1 MAVLPAPPR
10 GAGRSPTDRTL
21 PHRGMSDAPLPP
33 RLQAAFE
40 QAGVTG
46 FNMDGKTGP
55 TMDSHR
61 LIWWGKKIGKQDAIV
76 EELFK
81 AYFL

>member
-1 MAVLPAPPR
+1 
-10 GAGRSPTDRTL
+10 
-21 PHRGMSDAPLPP
+21 MSDAPLPP